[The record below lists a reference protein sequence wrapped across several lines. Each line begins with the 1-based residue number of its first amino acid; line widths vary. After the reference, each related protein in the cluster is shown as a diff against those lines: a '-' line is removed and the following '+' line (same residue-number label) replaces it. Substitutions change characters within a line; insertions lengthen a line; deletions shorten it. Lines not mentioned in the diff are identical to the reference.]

1 MISIRKA
8 LMRNIEKNQ
17 KEIDNKFRDEINRR
31 IAEREIKSD
40 YK

>member
-1 MISIRKA
+1 
-8 LMRNIEKNQ
+8 MRNIEKNQ